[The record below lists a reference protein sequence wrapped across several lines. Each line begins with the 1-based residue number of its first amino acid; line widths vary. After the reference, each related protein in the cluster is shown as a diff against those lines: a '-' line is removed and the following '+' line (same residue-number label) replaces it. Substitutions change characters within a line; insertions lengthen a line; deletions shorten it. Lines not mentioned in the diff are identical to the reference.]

1 MDKAQQENYTK
12 DELLEKEV
20 LDNLRRV
27 LHSEMA
33 LVDINANKGQ
43 WVFHSSQ
50 IIKKGIIYAIEP
62 DSRNFNELK
71 SNCLRWERLFDNNV
85 SMYALPIAISD
96 TYNVISSVTTDSS
109 TSDMKHRLNEVESY
123 DLDTLFEFID
133 PDLIKIINVKGR
145 ELTIIKGAVNIL
157 KKGNTK
163 FLIQVSG
170 WQDADG
176 QNSLVELYNFMK
188 SFGYY
193 PKKIYVWNLFVN
205 RKKYLLYLIKKI
217 ALLYLIKKIGRR
229 LLIG

>member
-1 MDKAQQENYTK
+1 MDKSQQESCTK

-20 LDNLRRV
+20 LANLPRV
-27 LHSEMA
+27 LRSEMT

-43 WVFHSSQ
+43 WVFHSSK

-96 TYNVISSVTTDSS
+96 TYNVISPVTTDSS
-109 TSDMKHRLNEVESY
+109 TSDMKHGLNEVALDVNVESY
-123 DLDTLFEFID
+123 DLDTLFEPIN
-133 PDLIKIINVKGR
+133 PDLIKMINVKGR
-145 ELTIIKGAVNIL
+145 ELRIIKGAGNIL
-157 KKGNTK
+157 KKGKAK

-170 WQDADG
+170 WHDTDG
-176 QNSLVELYNFMK
+176 QNSLVELYDFMK

-205 RKKYLLYLIKKI
+205 RKKYLLYLIKR
-217 ALLYLIKKIGRR
+217 IGRR